1 MQHLKERNDPVMQQ
15 ILVDIERMLAQGRS
29 DMPVSLC
36 FAAMRGDDLLLHK
49 LLRQGMD
56 PNETDSSGR
65 TPLVC
70 VHIYMPSVSRI
81 CVDKNRSQA

>member
-1 MQHLKERNDPVMQQ
+1 MKE
-15 ILVDIERMLAQGRS
+15 ILEDIERMLAQGRS

-49 LLRQGMD
+49 LLRRGMD
-56 PNETDSSGR
+56 PNESDSSGR

-70 VHIYMPSVSRI
+70 VHIYMPSVSSI
-81 CVDKNRSQA
+81 CVDTNTS